1 MFELRGLPNRWVTT
15 RGLVVLRLLDAAGS
29 GIVCRERHKK
39 EVTTY
44 LFVFIVRFI
53 SLSLIIIFARIVVL
67 GRWRRPYCFGNYI
80 DRARP
85 EITIWV
91 IGYPRLLFVKKKG
104 KRVYVYSFQVFL
116 LVF

>member
-1 MFELRGLPNRWVTT
+1 M
-15 RGLVVLRLLDAAGS
+15 LDAAGL

-67 GRWRRPYCFGNYI
+67 GRWRRPYCFGNYL

-85 EITIWV
+85 EVTVWV
-91 IGYPRLLFVKKKG
+91 VGYPRQLLYE
-104 KRVYVYSFQVFL
+104 KRARQFMYIPFRRSYLCSKHTM
-116 LVF
+116 